1 MESVTRRARLQ
12 LQAEGKMQPS
22 PRPVQKRPK
31 AQDCSKMLKD
41 VRHAL
46 FIFPHGLGDCVLF
59 TPVIQHLRAAYPN
72 LKIDIQCRAE
82 FAGVFHGHART
93 WALDEDP
100 EGDYQLQDRVP
111 WFMPTQVYHNC
122 PSNKPSRYLIESLGI
137 GPAVGLCGYRVKPK
151 ADHEL
156 AAEGLFEEALRKR
169 LTDSR
174 KRLGVV
180 LHHEG
185 RTLGEKKN
193 LDEATVRRVVA
204 VAARWG
210 HPVLLLDLDRTSPL
224 AALDGVPGGV
234 TVIDRTHGVWG
245 GEEPSPGVIA
255 AIANRAALCVGI
267 DSGPGHL
274 FGCTDTPTIIAWTK
288 HHPVNHYGLSH
299 NVTHLVPAD
308 HAENLPASV
317 TGDLGFFDGWYRY
330 AKYSPGQLPNELA
343 AAVHNSLTMDR
354 KSRIRVTVP
363 QGVGDI
369 FWVYQKLAPHYSTI
383 DFDLGMVN
391 VNVIEDRSVE
401 IMPMFPKVGK
411 CWRRPMPQDDY
422 NELVARKDSFD
433 SVRKSWE
440 SGVASASYSVN
451 RSLEE
456 GVRLEAIDGK
466 EVQWDVPL
474 RTDRAPIPFTRFAT
488 LAVSGGTLSV
498 AQVWSVDQWVEFIS
512 LLYEKFVID
521 LPLVHIGAEFDRAVM
536 EQVNGKLEKLG
547 HRTMMLCNV
556 PFGQKVDALQRT
568 ELHIGYQS
576 GLNILAAN
584 FDRPQVMVYFN
595 WLPHMRDTWVKP
607 GTKHFNCF
615 LFKESP
621 QEAASKVSLPFREH
635 RGECAML
642 STWGIGDFLA
652 VYSFMSPLE
661 RQRVNTIYWAN
672 RNRHIMQDVVA
683 KAFPNL
689 SKQIELVKEF
699 GEPDTLEFCFKSLAD
714 LRDKMRRNGR
724 RIPSDATLD
733 GAADL
738 NMDTLAK
745 QVASGERIYHGM
757 GPLAGELADIVRFEL
772 PKDYVAIHAYSQ
784 NARKGFRDFTP
795 SEWRAVVSYL
805 KRHEKVGVVIG
816 TGPFL
821 VPEKYVD
828 GKTVIDLSNRLSQT
842 LELMEVVRG
851 ASGFIGCASVFSVQA
866 SKHLRGEQMYVKA
879 HHSIWEW
886 WRVYYA
892 PQPFPCF
899 LHRDLLFMDQFVEPD
914 PWVRYAASLSDG
926 NPFDEDVRMLEVCS
940 EIEIAYQSN
949 LRTTIDYGR
958 DYVREFL
965 RREGTPINARLNR
978 FRAELVEKYCP
989 NAVLDFGAG
998 SGTFIKTCRR
1008 KCYGCDVN
1016 ERTERWLRQRGI
1028 WHDFWRDGL
1037 PADADGVCAW
1047 DVLEH
1052 LPRPTEFLWKVP
1064 AHKYLFVTI
1073 PVIRDWKNIRASKH
1087 YKPGEHLVY
1096 FTDRGFQEYVRT
1108 IGFNVLEV
1116 RDDEVAIG
1124 REDVKTYVL
1133 QRV

>member
-46 FIFPHGLGDCVLF
+46 FIIPHGLGDCVLF
-59 TPVIQHLRAAYPN
+59 TSVLMHLKAAYPQ
-72 LKIDIQCRAE
+72 LRVDVQCKRE
-82 FAGVFHGHART
+82 FADVFHGLART
-93 WALDEDP
+93 WALDQDP
-100 EGDYQLQDRVP
+100 EGNYQIQDRVP

-122 PSNKPSRYLIESLGI
+122 PSNKPARYLIETLGI
-137 GPAVGLCGYRVKPK
+137 GPSVGMCGYRVTPK
-151 ADHEL
+151 EDHEI
-156 AAEGLFEEALRKR
+156 AANGLVVGGGRR
-169 LTDSR
+169 R
-174 KRLGVV
+174 VGV
-180 LHHEG
+180 LIHHQG

-193 LDEATVRRVVA
+193 LDEAAIARVVA
-204 VAARWG
+204 VAARYG
-210 HPVLLLDLDRTSPL
+210 QPVFLLDLDRTSPL
-224 AALDGVPGGV
+224 SGRDGIDVLDRRHP
-234 TVIDRTHGVWG
+234 VWG
-245 GEEPSPGVIA
+245 DDLEPSPGAIA
-255 AIANRAALCVGI
+255 AIANRMALCVGI

-274 FGCTDTPTIIAWTK
+274 FGCTDTPSIICWTK
-288 HHPVNHYGLSH
+288 HHPINHYGLAH
-299 NVTHLVPAD
+299 NVRHLIPQQ
-308 HAENLPASV
+308 HEKNLTAGME
-317 TGDLGFFDGWYRY
+317 GDLKFFRDWYYYREY
-330 AKYSPGQLPNELA
+330 KDLGDELETCAKEVLG
-343 AAVHNSLTMDR
+343 HDR
-354 KSRIRVTVP
+354 KKHVTVCVP

-369 FWVYQKLAPHYSTI
+369 FWVYQKLAPHYKTI
-383 DFDLGMVN
+383 SLELGMVN
-391 VNVIEDRSVE
+391 ASNIEDRSVE
-401 IMPMFPKVGK
+401 IMSIFPQVGS
-411 CWRRPMPQDDY
+411 CRRRAMPIDDY
-422 NELVARKDSFD
+422 NALAAKKSSFAEMQKEWEAGPE
-433 SVRKSWE
+433 SVLY
-440 SGVASASYSVN
+440 SAN
-451 RSLEE
+451 RFLEE
-456 GVRLEAIDGK
+456 GTRLEAIDPDV
-466 EVQWDVPL
+466 ETMWDVPL
-474 RTDRAPIPFTRFAT
+474 FYGGAAIPFPRFAT
-488 LAVSGGTLSV
+488 LAISGGTLNV
-498 AQVWSVDQWVEFIS
+498 AQVWTVDQWVEYIS
-512 LLYEKFVID
+512 LLYEKYVID
-521 LPLVHIGAEFDRAVM
+521 LPLVHIGAEFDRTVM
-536 EQVNGKLEKLG
+536 EQVNAKLTALG

-556 PFGQKVDALQRT
+556 PFAHKVDALARAD
-568 ELHIGYQS
+568 LHIGYQS

-584 FDRPQVMVYFN
+584 FGRPQVMLYFN
-595 WLPHMRDTWVKP
+595 WLSKMRDSWVKP
-607 GTKHFNCF
+607 GQQYFNCF
-615 LFKESP
+615 LFRESP
-621 QEAASKVSLPFREH
+621 QEVAAKTVLPFREH
-635 RGECAML
+635 RGECALL

-738 NMDTLAK
+738 NMDALAK

-757 GPLAGELADIVRFEL
+757 GPLAGELSDIVRFEL

-805 KRHEKVGVVIG
+805 KRHDRVGVVIG
-816 TGPFL
+816 TGPFR
-821 VPEKYVD
+821 VPEEYVD
-828 GKTVIDLSNRLSQT
+828 EETLFDLSNRLSQT

-899 LHRDLLFMDQFVEPD
+899 LHRDLLFMEQFVEPD
-914 PWVRYAASLSDG
+914 PWVRGAASLSDG
-926 NPFDEDVRMLEVCS
+926 NPFEDDDRMLEICS

-958 DYVREFL
+958 DYRREFL

-998 SGTFIKTCRR
+998 PGTFIKTCRR

-1016 ERTERWLRQRGI
+1016 ELTERWLRQRGI

-1064 AHKYLFVTI
+1064 ARKYLFVTI
-1073 PVIRDWKNIRASKH
+1073 PIIRDWKNIRASKH
-1087 YKPGEHLVY
+1087 YKPGEHLWY
-1096 FTDRGFQEYVRT
+1096 FTDAGFQQYVRT
-1108 IGFNVLEV
+1108 IGFNVLDV
-1116 RDDEVAIG
+1116 RDDEVKIG